1 MALNIPESL
10 ANLEANSGV
19 FAVWMVLKHYGV
31 QVDVAELIKVC
42 RYEQDGTYTIALAV
56 ALKKFGFDVSFHS
69 DKDPNI
75 SPSERMS
82 YKEAK
87 VLKIPT
93 GPALSY
99 QDIQV
104 AIQNGQM
111 VIVYYDTLD
120 GVGNQSLVYSI
131 DPKEICFFDSFE
143 PMSAAVFENQRK
155 AEGICRQAIVIGD
168 RNLNIYSTTLN

>member
-31 QVDVAELIKVC
+31 QIDIAELIKVC

-56 ALKKFGFDVSFHS
+56 ALKKFCFDVSFYS

-82 YKEAK
+82 YKE
-87 VLKIPT
+87 
-93 GPALSY
+93 
-99 QDIQV
+99 
-104 AIQNGQM
+104 QM
-111 VIVYYDTLD
+111 
-120 GVGNQSLVYSI
+120 
-131 DPKEICFFDSFE
+131 
-143 PMSAAVFENQRK
+143 MFENT
-155 AEGICRQAIVIGD
+155 D
-168 RNLNIYSTTLN
+168 RACFELSRHSRSNSKWANGNRVLRH

>member
-120 GVGNQSLVYSI
+120 GVGNQSLIYSI
-131 DPKEICFFDSFE
+131 DSNEICFFDSFE

-168 RNLNIYSTTLN
+168 RNLNIYSTKLN

>member
-99 QDIQV
+99 QDTQV

-131 DPKEICFFDSFE
+131 DSNEICFFDSFE